1 MVNEADLRVY
11 ARGFHG
17 RYRDLAVPYAR
28 QYAEQLKACGDD
40 DGHAVWHRVADLI
53 ESGSDLLDDAA

>member
-1 MVNEADLRVY
+1 MVDEADLRVY

-28 QYAEQLKACGDD
+28 QYAEQLKACGDEA
-40 DGHAVWHRVADLI
+40 GHAVWHRVADLI
-53 ESGSDLLDDAA
+53 ESGEDFLDAAA